1 MARDPNASYEGKN
14 QRTPI
19 SIKQMQ
25 EQIKELQTQLNAAQE
40 TITQLNSDL
49 TQRPK
54 YIKIS
59 SMDSIQNL
67 HNLCDLQVT
76 HPVWIYSSVM
86 SEVFGSVAYGSG
98 IACKLT
104 DSVVDVF
111 VEGGVGNIYI
121 IRVTSGTLGK
131 PKKLN
136 ATEYTISS

>member
-1 MARDPNASYEGKN
+1 
-14 QRTPI
+14 
-19 SIKQMQ
+19 
-25 EQIKELQTQLNAAQE
+25 
-40 TITQLNSDL
+40 
-49 TQRPK
+49 
-54 YIKIS
+54 
-59 SMDSIQNL
+59 MDSIQNL
-67 HNLCDLQVT
+67 HNLCDLQVP

-86 SEVFGSVAYGSG
+86 SEVFGSPVYGFG

-111 VEGGVGNIYI
+111 AEGGVGTIYI